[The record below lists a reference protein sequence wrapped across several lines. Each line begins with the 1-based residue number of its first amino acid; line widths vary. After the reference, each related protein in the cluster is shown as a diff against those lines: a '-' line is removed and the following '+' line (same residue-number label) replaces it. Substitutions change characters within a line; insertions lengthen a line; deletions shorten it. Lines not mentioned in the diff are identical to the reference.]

1 MTAEPHQQR
10 EPAAAV
16 AFAELLARAVG
27 PDPDDTGVGS
37 LWRTGQTERSHGT
50 GSTKR

>member
-10 EPAAAV
+10 EPATAV
-16 AFAELLARAVG
+16 AVSELLARVVG
-27 PDPDDTGVGS
+27 PDADDTVVGS